1 MQLLAV
7 ELEAEAGRVRQGD
20 VPAERGWV
28 GVGWR
33 RSEVG
38 HGARGGA
45 AVGCEGCAR
54 PSSGSGSLVKAAPKL
69 GSILSPFSDIIMNS
83 QHGMWPNAIAM

>member
-20 VPAERGWV
+20 VPAERGRMGGGLEVV
-28 GVGWR
+28 GR
-33 RSEVG
+33 
-38 HGARGGA
+38 GARGGA

-54 PSSGSGSLVKAAPKL
+54 PSSGSGSLVKTAPKL